1 MPVVETLKRGKRRA
15 REVLRE
21 AVKADPDEPTLHFLL
36 ADVYEKTGLKDL
48 AAEEYSESDF
58 LLKQRP

>member
-1 MPVVETLKRGKRRA
+1 
-15 REVLRE
+15 VLTE
-21 AVKADPDEPTLHFLL
+21 AVKTDPDEPTLHFLL
-36 ADVYEKTGLKDL
+36 AEIYEKAGLKEL